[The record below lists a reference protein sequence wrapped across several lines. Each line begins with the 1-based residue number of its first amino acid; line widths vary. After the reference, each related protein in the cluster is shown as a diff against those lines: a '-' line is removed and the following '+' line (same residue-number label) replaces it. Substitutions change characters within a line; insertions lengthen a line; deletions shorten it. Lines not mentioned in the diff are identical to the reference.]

1 MLGRTSWRAVVPA
14 FLVLLCAEP
23 VWAWEGRIAR
33 SRDVHPIVL
42 DRTGAV
48 FAALDVQPHPPH
60 GGGTAAALVKLDRG
74 GSVRWRRRFRAHG
87 RERLDF
93 IADLETTPDDDVL
106 AAGSLNDDGLSTF
119 FVARVAGRDGAVR
132 WRGNVHGEQRQH
144 GDAAAALA
152 LGPDGNLV
160 VAGGVE
166 GASSPPNHFAL
177 DFAVVKLSADSGEER
192 WRFVLD
198 GSAED
203 FDEATAVAVDAT
215 GDVVAVGT
223 LTEGLPTQL
232 LNMQVDTVIKIAGS
246 DGHLLWR
253 HDIEAAPYPHSVVLD
268 GTGDVFIPL
277 GAFDAAGGHFA
288 VMKLAGATGEPLWT
302 ANIGSST
309 HQWGEAFKVAL
320 VPPGGVAAVG
330 VTADPIDTPALTAVL
345 LDAGTGAERWH
356 QFIQGNDGY
365 GYGDGLAVLPDGD
378 VVVGGQLRNRR
389 SCYDLSFARLSVMS
403 GEVRELRS
411 LDGTTTVPAC
421 DADCVIDRICTTP
434 PRSGL
439 DRDSLSALTVDA
451 KGRIVVAGVV
461 SDGYYGRQRGFMAAI
476 SSKRS

>member
-1 MLGRTSWRAVVPA
+1 MLGRTSWRAILPGI
-14 FLVLLCAEP
+14 LVLLCAPP
-23 VWAWEGRIAR
+23 VWAWQVRIAR

-60 GGGTAAALVKLDRG
+60 GGGTAAALVKLDRDG
-74 GSVRWRRRFRAHG
+74 RVRWRRRFRAHG

-93 IADLETTPDDDVL
+93 IEDLETTPDDDVL

-132 WRGNVHGEQRQH
+132 WRGNVHGEHRQH
-144 GDAAAALA
+144 GDDAAALA

-160 VAGGVE
+160 VAGGLE

-203 FDEATAVAVDAT
+203 FDEASAVAVDAA

-232 LNMQVDTVIKIAGS
+232 LNTQLDTVIKVSGT

-253 HDIEAAPYPHSVVLD
+253 HDIEAVPYPRAVVLD
-268 GTGDVFIPL
+268 RTGDIFIPL
-277 GAFDAAGGHFA
+277 GAFVADGARFA
-288 VMKLAGATGEPLWT
+288 VMKLAGRTGEPIWT
-302 ANIGSST
+302 ASVGGSA
-309 HQWGEAFKVAL
+309 HQYGEAFRVAL
-320 VPPGGVAAVG
+320 VPPGDVAAVG
-330 VTADPIDTPALTAVL
+330 VTAGANGAPALTAVL
-345 LDAGTGAERWH
+345 LDTATGSERWR
-356 QFIQGNDGY
+356 QLLQGNDGY
-365 GYGDGLAVLPDGD
+365 GFGGGLAVMPDGD

-461 SDGYYGRQRGFMAAI
+461 SDGYYGRQRGFMAAV
-476 SSKRS
+476 SSKQP